1 MIGESTHNREIL
13 MSEMLTVVMY
23 AFGMFTVALTVITMV
38 MFVVAR
44 VSHALGI
51 LRDGDNTTI
60 LRQVLN
66 NFN

>member
-1 MIGESTHNREIL
+1 
-13 MSEMLTVVMY
+13 MSEILTVVVY

-38 MFVVAR
+38 MFMVAR
-44 VSHALGI
+44 LAHAIGI
-51 LRDGDNTTI
+51 LQDGDNTTI